1 MFKKILFTLFIALL
15 ATNCGKSE
23 EDEKETTTNEKVA
36 VALVSD
42 IIIGIGKIIP
52 EQHIIQVATQ
62 TSGVLQTIY
71 KQENE
76 TFQKGEVLAVLSNAV
91 EADEL
96 KESISRTNI
105 QNQEVKVA
113 QATIAEYESKLLNAA
128 NLYNRL
134 KSLYDKGAETKQ
146 NLENAE
152 AEYKTLQA
160 NIIRLKSQIAVA
172 QARVNSSDL
181 NTNFYKAKLD
191 KTKII
196 APCNG
201 KVLEWKIQPGEGI
214 VSQQP
219 IAQIA
224 PSGNTIVECEIDE
237 SLALKVKIG
246 QLVTVNY
253 LGSVEV
259 IAKGKIYFLSEYLR
273 KKSMFS
279 EQSGEAEDRRVRIV
293 KVLLENPQGLLFNA
307 KVEVKISTK

>member
-1 MFKKILFTLFIALL
+1 MLKKLVFALFITLL
-15 ATNCGKSE
+15 FTNCGSKDEEKSS
-23 EDEKETTTNEKVA
+23 TEKVVTA
-36 VALVSD
+36 PASD

-62 TSGVLQTIY
+62 TNGVLQTIY

-76 TFQKGEVLAVLSNAV
+76 TFQKGDVLAVLSNDV
-91 EADEL
+91 ETDEVN
-96 KESISRTNI
+96 ESISRSNI

-113 QATIAEYESKLLNAA
+113 QATIAEYESKLLNAQ

-146 NLENAE
+146 NVENAE
-152 AEYKTLQA
+152 ADYKTLQA
-160 NIIRLKSQIAVA
+160 NINRLKSQITVA
-172 QARVNSSDL
+172 ESRVSSSNL
-181 NTNFYKAKLD
+181 NTSLFKAKLD

-201 KVLEWKIQPGEGI
+201 RVLEWKIQPGEGI
-214 VSQQP
+214 VSQQT

-237 SLALKVKIG
+237 SLALKAKVG
-246 QLVTVNY
+246 QLVAVNY
-253 LGSVEV
+253 LGSVDV

-279 EQSGEAEDRRVRIV
+279 EQSGEAEDRRVRVV
-293 KVLLENPQGLLFNA
+293 KVMLENPQGLLFNA

>member
-1 MFKKILFTLFIALL
+1 MFKKILIPLFIALL
-15 ATNCGKSE
+15 AANCGGKE
-23 EDEKETTTNEKVA
+23 EEKEKNTTEKG
-36 VALVSD
+36 LNTPVSD
-42 IIIGIGKIIP
+42 FIIGIGKIIP
-52 EQHIIQVATQ
+52 EQQIIQVATP

-76 TFQKGEVLAVLSNAV
+76 TFQKGEVLASLSNEL

-105 QNQEVKVA
+105 QNQELKVA
-113 QATIAEYESKLLNAA
+113 QATIAEYESNLLNAQ
-128 NLYNRL
+128 NLFNRL

-152 AEYKTLQA
+152 ANFKTLQA
-160 NIIRLKSQIAVA
+160 NIYRLKSQIAVA
-172 QARVNSSDL
+172 QSKLTATNL
-181 NTNFYKAKLD
+181 NTDFFKAKLD

-214 VSQQP
+214 AAQQP
-219 IAQIA
+219 VVQIA

-237 SLALKVKIG
+237 SLALKAKIG
-246 QLVTVNY
+246 QLVEVNY
-253 LGSVEV
+253 LGAVEV
-259 IAKGKIYFLSEYLR
+259 IAKGKVYFLSDYLR

-293 KVLLENPQGLLFNA
+293 KVRLENPQGLLFNA

>member
-1 MFKKILFTLFIALL
+1 MFKKILVTSFIALL
-15 ATNCGKSE
+15 TANCGGKE
-23 EDEKETTTNEKVA
+23 EEKEKNTTDKVV
-36 VALVSD
+36 VAPVSE

-52 EQHIIQVATQ
+52 EQQIIEVASQ
-62 TSGVLQTIY
+62 TSGVLKTIY

-76 TFQKGEVLAVLSNAV
+76 TFRKGEVLAVLSNDV
-91 EADEL
+91 ESNEV
-96 KESISRTNI
+96 KESISRSII
-105 QNQEVKVA
+105 QNEEVKVA
-113 QATIAEYESKLLNAA
+113 QATIAEYESKLNNAQ

-134 KSLYDKGAETKQ
+134 KSLYEKGAETKQ

-152 AEYKTLQA
+152 TDYRTLQA
-160 NIIRLKSQIAVA
+160 NINRLKSQIAVA
-172 QARVNSSDL
+172 QSRVSSSNA
-181 NTNFYKAKLD
+181 NTSFYKAKLD

-201 KVLEWKIQPGEGI
+201 KVLEWEIQPGEGI
-214 VSQQP
+214 ASQQA

-237 SLALKVKIG
+237 SLASKVKIG
-246 QLVTVNY
+246 QLVEVNY
-253 LGSVEV
+253 LGSTEV
-259 IAKGKIYFLSEYLR
+259 IAKGKVYFLSEYLR

-293 KVLLENPQGLLFNA
+293 KVMLENPQGLLFNA

>member
-1 MFKKILFTLFIALL
+1 MSNKILYTLFIALL
-15 ATNCGKSE
+15 ATSCSE
-23 EDEKETTTNEKVA
+23 KKEESSTEKITISP
-36 VALVSD
+36 VSD
-42 IIIGIGKIIP
+42 VIVGIGKIIP
-52 EQHIIQVATQ
+52 EQQIIQVAAQ
-62 TSGVLQTIY
+62 SSGVLQTIF

-91 EADEL
+91 EANEVE
-96 KESISRTNI
+96 ESIFRSNI

-113 QATIAEYESKLLNAA
+113 QATLTEYEAKFLNAQ

-152 AEYKTLQA
+152 TDFKSLQA
-160 NIIRLKSQIAVA
+160 NITRLKSQIAIA
-172 QARVNSSDL
+172 QARLSSSNS
-181 NTNFYKAKLD
+181 NTSLYEAKLD

-196 APCNG
+196 APSDG
-201 KVLEWKIQPGEGI
+201 KVLEWKIRPGEGI
-214 VSQQP
+214 AAQQT

-237 SLALKVKIG
+237 SLAFQVKIG
-246 QLVTVNY
+246 QSVDVNY
-253 LGSVEV
+253 LGAAAVV
-259 IAKGKIYFLSEYLR
+259 AKGKIYFLSEYLR

-279 EQSGEAEDRRVRIV
+279 EQSGEAEDRRVRVV

-307 KVEVKISTK
+307 KVEVKISAK

>member
-1 MFKKILFTLFIALL
+1 MFKKILFTLLIAFL
-15 ATNCGKSE
+15 ATNCG
-23 EDEKETTTNEKVA
+23 EKEEQKEKSTTAKVA
-36 VALVSD
+36 IAPVSD

-52 EQHIIQVATQ
+52 EQQIIQVATQ
-62 TSGVLQTIY
+62 TSGVLKTIY

-76 TFQKGEVLAVLSNAV
+76 TFQKGEVLAVLSNDV
-91 EADEL
+91 ESDEV

-113 QATIAEYESKLLNAA
+113 QATIAEYESKLLNAQ

-152 AEYKTLQA
+152 ADYKTLQA
-160 NIIRLKSQIAVA
+160 NISRLKSQIAVA
-172 QARVNSSDL
+172 QSRVTSSNL
-181 NTNFYKAKLD
+181 NTSFYKAKLD

-201 KVLEWKIQPGEGI
+201 KVLEWEIQPGEGI
-214 VSQQP
+214 ASQQS

-237 SLALKVKIG
+237 SLALKAKIG
-246 QLVTVNY
+246 QLVEVNY
-253 LGSVEV
+253 LGSVDV

-293 KVLLENPQGLLFNA
+293 KVMLENPKGLLFNA

>member
-1 MFKKILFTLFIALL
+1 MFKKILFTLFIAFL
-15 ATNCGKSE
+15 ATNCGVKE
-23 EDEKETTTNEKVA
+23 EEKNTTQKIIVA
-36 VALVSD
+36 PISD

-52 EQHIIQVATQ
+52 EQQIIQVATQ
-62 TSGVLQTIY
+62 TSGILQTIY

-76 TFQKGEVLAVLSNAV
+76 TFQKGEVLAVLSNDV
-91 EADEL
+91 EANEV

-105 QNQEVKVA
+105 QIQEVQVA
-113 QATIAEYESKLLNAA
+113 QATIAEYESKLLNAQ

-152 AEYKTLQA
+152 TDYKTLQA
-160 NIIRLKSQIAVA
+160 NINRLKSQIAVA
-172 QARVNSSDL
+172 QSRVISTNL
-181 NTNFYKAKLD
+181 NTSLYKAKLD

-196 APCNG
+196 APCDG
-201 KVLEWKIQPGEGI
+201 KLLEWQIQPGEG
-214 VSQQP
+214 VAQQQT

-224 PSGNTIVECEIDE
+224 PNGNTIVECEIDE

-246 QLVTVNY
+246 QSVEVNY
-253 LGSVEV
+253 LGSSEV
-259 IAKGKIYFLSEYLR
+259 IAKGKIYFLSDYLR

-293 KVLLENPQGLLFNA
+293 KVMLENPQGLLFNA